1 MFVSS
6 PLFVK
11 SQRFGVVTTRSPR
24 RLRATPTGR
33 SGAAGSSPRMLLAES
48 ASNQIGE
55 AFSLA
60 SAHTT
65 SLMTVANESDFGGY
79 FIPAI
84 SLIIIGAIILA
95 LSPPL
100 RD

>member
-1 MFVSS
+1 M
-6 PLFVK
+6 
-11 SQRFGVVTTRSPR
+11 Q
-24 RLRATPTGR
+24 
-33 SGAAGSSPRMLLAES
+33 LAES
-48 ASNQIGE
+48 VTNQVGE
-55 AFSLA
+55 AMSFATAQTASLV
-60 SAHTT
+60 
-65 SLMTVANESDFGGY
+65 TVANESDFGGY